1 MSNEEKTNN
10 TPKHGPGR
18 VMEKPKDFKK
28 VITRL
33 FKDMGK
39 FRFKIIISVILATIA
54 AVFSI
59 YGPNKISDL
68 TEKIQEGLIIDRDK
82 FEEVSLT
89 LSEDLDMDN
98 LRTLATEM
106 LNVDI
111 SSNTISKIMTDTSIS
126 QDDKVAFTKTISEI
140 NETNILNK
148 LLELPASTLK
158 YVLPDSVI
166 LGVDVSTED
175 KVKYINLSKTLNVE
189 EASQESLV
197 HITASLPES
206 VKGIIFKESTID
218 GVRISSQD
226 KIDFLY
232 ALGSLTKDSKNTDIY
247 EALDKMPENIK
258 DLIKPK
264 MDLDGIKSIIYLL
277 GTIYLI
283 SAIFNYIQA
292 FIMEGVSNRFAR
304 EFRKNLALKINRLPL
319 KYFDNH
325 TVGDTLSRMTN
336 DIDTIE
342 MALDSSLSTLMN
354 QITLVAGSI
363 IMMFVT
369 NWIMAVSAILSSII
383 GFVFMGLIMSRSQK
397 YFQMRQKELGKLN
410 GHIEEVY
417 RSLNVVK
424 AYNGE
429 SDASDKFDRYNN
441 NVYKANFKSQF
452 LGGLMPPIMG
462 FIGNFSYVVV
472 CVVGAVLVLHK
483 TINFGDVVA
492 FIIYVRLFTN
502 PLSQLAQSFTQ
513 LQTAA
518 AAGERVYEF
527 MDEEEMPEEEVKH
540 ELKKIKGDVEFEHV
554 KFGYTEDKVII
565 KDFSC
570 KVKSGEKI
578 AIVGPTGAGKTTLV
592 NLLMKFYNINSGSI
606 KIDGID
612 TNELSRDNIHDS
624 FIMVLQDTWLF
635 NGTIRDNIKYN
646 QKKVSDEE
654 IWNALRVV
662 GVDHFVKS
670 LPGGLD
676 YEITDNDS
684 ISAGEKQLLT
694 IARGMIKDSPLLIL
708 DEATSSVDTRTEELV
723 QKSMDKLMEGRTS
736 FIIAHRLSTIKN
748 ADLILV
754 MNDGNIIEQGT
765 HDELIKQNGF
775 YADLYNS
782 QFEKI

>member
-111 SSNTISKIMTDTSIS
+111 SSNTISKIMADTSIS

-226 KIDFLY
+226 KIDFLS

-304 EFRKNLALKINRLPL
+304 DFRKSLALKINRLPL

>member
-33 FKDMGK
+33 FKDMGR

-111 SSNTISKIMTDTSIS
+111 SSNTISKIMADTSIS

-175 KVKYINLSKTLNVE
+175 KVKYINLSKKLNVE

-206 VKGIIFKESTID
+206 IKEIIFKESTID

-226 KIDFLY
+226 KIDFLS

-304 EFRKNLALKINRLPL
+304 EFRKSLALKINRLPL

-429 SDASDKFDRYNN
+429 SDASEKFDRYNN

-540 ELKKIKGDVEFEHV
+540 ELKKIKGEVEFEHV

>member
-1 MSNEEKTNN
+1 MSNEENTNK
-10 TPKHGPGR
+10 TPKRGPGR

-33 FKDMGK
+33 FKDMGRFK
-39 FRFKIIISVILATIA
+39 FKIIISVILATIA

-111 SSNTISKIMTDTSIS
+111 SSNTISKLMADTSIS

-175 KVKYINLSKTLNVE
+175 KVKYINLSKKLKVE

-206 VKGIIFKESTID
+206 IKEVIFKESTID

-226 KIDFLY
+226 KIDFLN

-283 SAIFNYIQA
+283 SAIFNFIQV

-304 EFRKNLALKINRLPL
+304 EFRKSLALKINRLPL

-369 NWIMAVSAILSSII
+369 NWIMAISAILSSII

-429 SDASDKFDRYNN
+429 SDASEKFDRYNN

-513 LQTAA
+513 LQTAG

-554 KFGYTEDKVII
+554 KFGYTEDKEII

>member
-1 MSNEEKTNN
+1 MSNEENTNK

-33 FKDMGK
+33 FKDMGR
-39 FRFKIIISVILATIA
+39 FRFKIIISVILATFA

-111 SSNTISKIMTDTSIS
+111 SSNTISKLMADTSIS

-140 NETNILNK
+140 DQTNILNK

-206 VKGIIFKESTID
+206 VKEIIFKESTID

-226 KIDFLY
+226 KIDFLN

-283 SAIFNYIQA
+283 SAIFNYIQT

-304 EFRKNLALKINRLPL
+304 EFRKSLALKINRLPL

-369 NWIMAVSAILSSII
+369 NWIMAISAILSSII

-429 SDASDKFDRYNN
+429 SDASEKFDRYNN

-513 LQTAA
+513 LQTAG

-540 ELKKIKGDVEFEHV
+540 ELKKIKGEVEFEHV

-646 QKKVSDEE
+646 QKNVSDEE

>member
-1 MSNEEKTNN
+1 MSNEENTNK
-10 TPKHGPGR
+10 TPKRGPGR

-33 FKDMGK
+33 FKDMGR
-39 FRFKIIISVILATIA
+39 FRFKIIISVILATFA

-98 LRTLATEM
+98 LRTLATEL

-111 SSNTISKIMTDTSIS
+111 SSNTISKLMADTSIS
-126 QDDKVAFTKTISEI
+126 QDDKIAFTKTISEI
-140 NETNILNK
+140 DETNILNK

-206 VKGIIFKESTID
+206 IKEIIFKESTID
-218 GVRISSQD
+218 GVKISSQD
-226 KIDFLY
+226 KIDFLN

-283 SAIFNYIQA
+283 SAIFNFIQA

-304 EFRKNLALKINRLPL
+304 EFRKSLALKINRLPL

-369 NWIMAVSAILSSII
+369 NWIMAISAILSSII

-429 SDASDKFDRYNN
+429 SDASEKFDRYNN

-513 LQTAA
+513 LQTAG

-540 ELKKIKGDVEFEHV
+540 ELKKIKGEVEFEHV
-554 KFGYTEDKVII
+554 KFGYTDDKVII

-646 QKKVSDEE
+646 QKNVSDEE

>member
-33 FKDMGK
+33 FKDMGR

-111 SSNTISKIMTDTSIS
+111 SSNTISKIMADTSIS

-175 KVKYINLSKTLNVE
+175 KVKYINLSKKLNVE

-206 VKGIIFKESTID
+206 IKEIIFKESTID

-226 KIDFLY
+226 KIDFLS

-304 EFRKNLALKINRLPL
+304 DFRKSLALKINRLPL

-429 SDASDKFDRYNN
+429 SDASEKFDRYNN

-513 LQTAA
+513 LQTAG

-540 ELKKIKGDVEFEHV
+540 ELKKIKGEVEFEHV
-554 KFGYTEDKVII
+554 KFGYTEDKEII

-646 QKKVSDEE
+646 QKNVSDEE

>member
-1 MSNEEKTNN
+1 M
-10 TPKHGPGR
+10 GR
-18 VMEKPKDFKK
+18 
-28 VITRL
+28 
-33 FKDMGK
+33 
-39 FRFKIIISVILATIA
+39 FRFKIIISVILATVA

-98 LRTLATEM
+98 LRTLATEL

-111 SSNTISKIMTDTSIS
+111 SSNTISKLMADTSIS

-197 HITASLPES
+197 HVTASLPES
-206 VKGIIFKESTID
+206 IKEIIFKESTID
-218 GVRISSQD
+218 GVKISSQD
-226 KIDFLY
+226 KIDFLN

-304 EFRKNLALKINRLPL
+304 EFRKSLALKINRLPL

-354 QITLVAGSI
+354 QITLVVGSI

-369 NWIMAVSAILSSII
+369 NWIMAISAILSSII

-429 SDASDKFDRYNN
+429 SDASEKFDRYNN

-513 LQTAA
+513 LQTAG

-578 AIVGPTGAGKTTLV
+578 AIVEPTGAGKTTLV

-646 QKKVSDEE
+646 QKNVSDEE

>member
-1 MSNEEKTNN
+1 MSNEENTNK
-10 TPKHGPGR
+10 TPKRGPGR

-33 FKDMGK
+33 FKDMGR
-39 FRFKIIISVILATIA
+39 FRFKIIISVILATFA

-111 SSNTISKIMTDTSIS
+111 SSNTISKLMADTSIS

-140 NETNILNK
+140 DETNILNK

-206 VKGIIFKESTID
+206 IKEIIFKESTID
-218 GVRISSQD
+218 GVKISSQD
-226 KIDFLY
+226 KIDFLN

-247 EALDKMPENIK
+247 KALDKMPENIK

-283 SAIFNYIQA
+283 SAIFNFIQA

-304 EFRKNLALKINRLPL
+304 EFRKSLALKINRLPL

-369 NWIMAVSAILSSII
+369 NWIMAISAILSSII

-429 SDASDKFDRYNN
+429 SDASEKFDRYNN

-513 LQTAA
+513 LQTAG

-540 ELKKIKGDVEFEHV
+540 ELKKIKGEVEFEHV

-646 QKKVSDEE
+646 QKNVSDEE

>member
-33 FKDMGK
+33 FKDMGR
-39 FRFKIIISVILATIA
+39 FRFKIIISVILATVA

-111 SSNTISKIMTDTSIS
+111 SSNTISKIMADTSIS

-175 KVKYINLSKTLNVE
+175 KVKYINLSKKLNVE

-206 VKGIIFKESTID
+206 IKEIIFKESTID

-226 KIDFLY
+226 KIDFLS

-304 EFRKNLALKINRLPL
+304 DFRKSLALKINRLPL

-429 SDASDKFDRYNN
+429 SDASEKFDRYNN

-540 ELKKIKGDVEFEHV
+540 ELKKIKGEVEFEHV

-646 QKKVSDEE
+646 QKNVSDEE

>member
-33 FKDMGK
+33 FKDMGR
-39 FRFKIIISVILATIA
+39 FRFKIIISVILATVA

-111 SSNTISKIMTDTSIS
+111 SSNTISKLMADTSIS

-140 NETNILNK
+140 DQTNILNK

-206 VKGIIFKESTID
+206 IKEIIFKESTID
-218 GVRISSQD
+218 GVKISSQD

-304 EFRKNLALKINRLPL
+304 DFRKNLALKINRLPL

-429 SDASDKFDRYNN
+429 SDASEKFDRYNN

-472 CVVGAVLVLHK
+472 CVVGAVLVLRK

-527 MDEEEMPEEEVKH
+527 MDEEEMPVEEVKH

-554 KFGYTEDKVII
+554 KFGYTEDKEII

>member
-1 MSNEEKTNN
+1 MSNEENTNR
-10 TPKHGPGR
+10 TPKHGPGS

-39 FRFKIIISVILATIA
+39 YRFKIIISVILATIA

-89 LSEDLDMDN
+89 LSEDLNMDN

-106 LNVDI
+106 LNVDL
-111 SSNTISKIMTDTSIS
+111 SSNTISKIMADTSIS
-126 QDDKVAFTKTISEI
+126 QDDKVLFTKTVSEI
-140 NETNILNK
+140 DETNILTK
-148 LLELPASTLK
+148 LLELPSSTLK
-158 YVLPDSVI
+158 YVIPDSNV

-175 KVKYINLSKTLNVE
+175 KVKYLNLSKTLKVE
-189 EASQESLV
+189 EASQETLI
-197 HITASLPES
+197 HIIASLPDS
-206 VKGIIFKESTID
+206 VKAIIFKESTID
-218 GVRISSQD
+218 GVKISSQD

-277 GTIYLI
+277 GTIYII
-283 SAIFNYIQA
+283 SAVFNYIQA

-304 EFRKNLALKINRLPL
+304 DFRKSLALKINRLPL

-354 QITLVAGSI
+354 QVTLVAGSI

-369 NWIMAVSAILSSII
+369 NWIMAISAILSSII

-429 SDASDKFDRYNN
+429 SDASEKFDRYNN

-502 PLSQLAQSFTQ
+502 PLSQLAQSFIQ
-513 LQTAA
+513 LQTAG

-527 MDEEEMPEEEVKH
+527 MDEEEMPEENVKH
-540 ELKKIKGDVEFEHV
+540 ELKKISGNVEFEHV
-554 KFGYTEDKVII
+554 KFGYTEDKEII

-765 HDELIKQNGF
+765 HDELIEQNGF

>member
-33 FKDMGK
+33 FKDMGR

-111 SSNTISKIMTDTSIS
+111 SSNTISKIMADTSIS

-175 KVKYINLSKTLNVE
+175 KVKYINLSKKLNVE

-206 VKGIIFKESTID
+206 IKEIIFKESTID

-226 KIDFLY
+226 KIDFLS

-304 EFRKNLALKINRLPL
+304 DFRKSLALKINRLPL

-429 SDASDKFDRYNN
+429 SDASEKFDRYNN

-527 MDEEEMPEEEVKH
+527 MDEEEMPDEEVKH
-540 ELKKIKGDVEFEHV
+540 ELKKIKGEVEFEHV
-554 KFGYTEDKVII
+554 KFGYTEDKEII

-646 QKKVSDEE
+646 QKNVSDEE

>member
-1 MSNEEKTNN
+1 MSNEENTNK
-10 TPKHGPGR
+10 TPKRGPGR

-33 FKDMGK
+33 FKDMGR
-39 FRFKIIISVILATIA
+39 FRFKIIISVILATVA

-111 SSNTISKIMTDTSIS
+111 SSNTISKLMADTSIS

-140 NETNILNK
+140 DETNILNK

-206 VKGIIFKESTID
+206 IKEIIFKESTID

-226 KIDFLY
+226 KIDFLN

-304 EFRKNLALKINRLPL
+304 EFRKSLALKINRLPL

-369 NWIMAVSAILSSII
+369 NWIMAISAILSSII

-429 SDASDKFDRYNN
+429 SDASEKFDRYNN

-513 LQTAA
+513 LQTAG

-540 ELKKIKGDVEFEHV
+540 ELKKIKGEVEFDHV

>member
-33 FKDMGK
+33 FKDMGR
-39 FRFKIIISVILATIA
+39 FRFKIIISVILATVA

-98 LRTLATEM
+98 LRTLATEL

-111 SSNTISKIMTDTSIS
+111 SSNTISKLMADTSIS

-206 VKGIIFKESTID
+206 IKEIIFKESTID

-226 KIDFLY
+226 KIDFLN
-232 ALGSLTKDSKNTDIY
+232 ALGPLTKDSKNTDIY

-304 EFRKNLALKINRLPL
+304 EFRKSLALKINRLPL

-354 QITLVAGSI
+354 QITLVVGSI

-369 NWIMAVSAILSSII
+369 NWIMAISAILSSII

-429 SDASDKFDRYNN
+429 SDASEKFDRYNN

-513 LQTAA
+513 LQTAG

-540 ELKKIKGDVEFEHV
+540 ELKKIKGEVEFDHV

-570 KVKSGEKI
+570 KIKSGEKI

-646 QKKVSDEE
+646 QKNVSDEE